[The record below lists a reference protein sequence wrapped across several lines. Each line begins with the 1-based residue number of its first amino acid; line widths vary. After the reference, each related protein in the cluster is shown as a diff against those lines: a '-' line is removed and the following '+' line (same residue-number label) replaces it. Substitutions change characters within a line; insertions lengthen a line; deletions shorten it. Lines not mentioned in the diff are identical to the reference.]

1 MVTSFS
7 SDFASFSSNFALSSS
22 NSTRSSSSAVT
33 FISCP
38 DQQDLGPMAHKS
50 WNLKQIHQESG
61 ATASMSQ
68 SSFCSSFSRKEVL
81 KMLRFRLFCSVSA
94 THFLG
99 QISFWKLKSLNFIF
113 WKSKSKP
120 SACLMS
126 QAAQPWAL
134 ARPCPPLPFTVTD
147 GAPSVQEAAAH
158 RPVSSQWVLA
168 FDVPVAVWPAPVH
181 QSDWVSHPWQS
192 GVWGDTRICKSL
204 WKNERCVI
212 KHW

>member
-1 MVTSFS
+1 MCNPPPPPPWAKVPSAVLFHAKRCS
-7 SDFASFSSNFALSSS
+7 KCFGSD
-22 NSTRSSSSAVT
+22 SSAPSLPPT
-33 FISCP
+33 SWDKS
-38 DQQDLGPMAHKS
+38 DQ
-50 WNLKQIHQESG
+50 I
-61 ATASMSQ
+61 
-68 SSFCSSFSRKEVL
+68 C
-81 KMLRFRLFCSVSA
+81 
-94 THFLG
+94 
-99 QISFWKLKSLNFIF
+99 FWKLKSLNFIF
-113 WKSKSKP
+113 WKSESKP

-192 GVWGDTRICKSL
+192 GVWGDTRT
-204 WKNERCVI
+204 
-212 KHW
+212 HM